1 MMIVR
6 DAAAGDMDALGEVFF
21 RAVHIG
27 AAEAYC
33 EAQRTAWAGAQPSGE
48 AWAKRLEGLLTLVA
62 DAGEGPLGF
71 MSVREG
77 DGYLDLAFV
86 QPEQRGQGIA
96 AAIYAILENRM
107 RAAKV
112 ARLHTQASHMAK
124 PFFERQGWV
133 TIRANHAQMG
143 DQCLDNWIMEK
154 TLDG

>member
-1 MMIVR
+1 MIVR
-6 DAAAGDMDALGEVFF
+6 DAAAADMARLGEVFF
-21 RAVHIG
+21 RAVRIG
-27 AAEAYC
+27 AAGAYC
-33 EAQRTAWAGAQPSGE
+33 EAQRTAWAGAQPDGD
-48 AWAKRLEGLLTLVA
+48 AWAKRLEGLMTLVA

-86 QPEQRGQGIA
+86 LPEQRGQGVA

-107 RAAKV
+107 RAVRV
-112 ARLHTQASHMAK
+112 ARLHTHASHMAK

-133 TIRANHAQMG
+133 TLRAHQARMG
-143 DQCLDNWIMEK
+143 DQTLDNWIMEK